1 MQWLTLVS
9 EDAGVQR
16 LKADNR
22 QPVTARSVDAVAPYP
37 SAHPAHIGEDRVSRQ
52 HPVQDRRQDERRN
65 GGDRR
70 KHQTAVLLDTRSQHD
85 RRNNFEDRRRQA
97 PTEDAQATTTP
108 RTRINLYA

>member
-37 SAHPAHIGEDRVSRQ
+37 SAHPVRIGEDRVSRQ

-70 KHQTAVLLDTRSQHD
+70 KHQSAVLLDTRSQHD
-85 RRNNFEDRRRQA
+85 RRNIFEDRRHQA
-97 PTEDAQATTTP
+97 SAEDTQVKTIS